1 MATVQLLGRGTYGP
15 HVAWGMDVSP
25 LWLYKKMPPA
35 QNSVLIYKNG
45 DVVERPTP
53 EIKDIKDD
61 SVHEF
66 ILGGTRYRTQ
76 VGSFSYEAL
85 TAAGYTWQIIT
96 EPDAYSEDYEDSY

>member
-1 MATVQLLGRGTYGP
+1 
-15 HVAWGMDVSP
+15 MDVSP

-53 EIKDIKDD
+53 EIKDIKDE

-85 TAAGYTWQIIT
+85 TAAGYTWQVIT